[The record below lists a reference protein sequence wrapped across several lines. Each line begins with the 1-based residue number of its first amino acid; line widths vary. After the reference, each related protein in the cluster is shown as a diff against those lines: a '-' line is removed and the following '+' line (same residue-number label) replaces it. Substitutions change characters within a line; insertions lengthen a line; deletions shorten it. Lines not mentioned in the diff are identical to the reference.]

1 MPWEALLHVKN
12 KKKKE
17 QKSKKEKKKNTMTIV
32 KKECGK
38 TKVEKRAQ
46 EVLGHQNGHVTVE
59 KRAQEVL
66 GQTTAMRWVEKEQ
79 KRKVKMK
86 KTNSA
91 ALVLL
96 LLWCLPC
103 LCSAQ
108 GALAA
113 TNDTSPVGSP
123 ATGAT
128 VAVPWDGGTASPVVL
143 NSNFSR
149 NSGFLDGV
157 INGIIPLYVSL
168 NPPKFVWV
176 VVFITSAFSSIWLGG
191 LQQFIRK
198 KHKRSVKRQA
208 AKQRKAVKRTHA
220 DFAPNH
226 HRRMCFS
233 SKFVPCRYAGR
244 SRLKSARVTCRRL
257 AAARYLI
264 RRSWTHLAGKSF
276 HHVSPSVRR
285 VPHFTPSQVD
295 LLRSDVLS
303 GGAGA
308 SAAARRQKKR
318 NQDNS
323 QIRKLLKDL
332 KVCFNQG
339 GSVPDLLNLLSVFVN
354 QVSTPKKKKVRRS
367 SKNPVKGSDN
377 AKSHVESPP
386 VVRYWKDSSGK
397 SWPYTVDRNGWWS
410 WVSGSSSG
418 STSVPAGSASAPVSS
433 IRQKASSWVS
443 SLRPLD
449 WSPAVPPKLVP
460 FGRIKQCLQQ
470 GEKINGNL
478 VEIWSPDHIRELQT
492 LWDVYS
498 QPSILTAML
507 CGSAKD
513 FEGVLHTRVSLVR
526 GQSGTTLENVGLL
539 QISKDRGP
547 WVHQAVSVPM
557 EKVPQV
563 QRVTVR
569 VAAPFNFRIPFL
581 SDPTK
586 PDSAT
591 FIIETLASLASKPV
605 ADFLGARWSQQ
616 TNKAFLSLWP
626 SCVSS
631 LMLPPNSFL
640 SVDLKVSS
648 SLESIQK
655 ILLLKNLFGFP
666 AMLPSLTKLITVG
679 SVLFKS
685 NDNSLLFIVL
695 EKLET
700 LLASCVVRMILK
712 LIIAFVR

>member
-1 MPWEALLHVKN
+1 
-12 KKKKE
+12 
-17 QKSKKEKKKNTMTIV
+17 MTIV

-323 QIRKLLKDL
+323 QTRKLLKDL

-498 QPSILTAML
+498 QPSILIAML

-526 GQSGTTLENVGLL
+526 VLSKMLAYFKSAKTAVLGSIRRSLFPWRRFLRFNESRSGLL
-539 QISKDRGP
+539 LLSTFASPFCQIPPSLTPPPSSSKLWLLLP
-547 WVHQAVSVPM
+547 ASQWLTSLVPAGRN
-557 EKVPQV
+557 K
-563 QRVTVR
+563 
-569 VAAPFNFRIPFL
+569 
-581 SDPTK
+581 
-586 PDSAT
+586 
-591 FIIETLASLASKPV
+591 
-605 ADFLGARWSQQ
+605 

-685 NDNSLLFIVL
+685 NDNSLLFIVV